1 MKALQIFFGMGVA
14 VALLGASVAVA
25 EIRHESIMEP
35 IRFSVS
41 TEDGFITLPD
51 ITFCDINTFSGEE
64 AQSTCLAT
72 PGGPAPDMLME
83 LPAIPSA
90 VPAAR
95 YTSAQAAIAPVS
107 LLRSPSPPRERPL
120 RGGGGGGTGGG
131 GGGNPPIE
139 IIPEPPPPE
148 DPPYVIPEPATL
160 VIISLGIGGAVA
172 ARRWRKA

>member
-51 ITFCDINTFSGEE
+51 ITFCNINTFSGEE
-64 AQSTCLAT
+64 AQATCLAT
-72 PGGPAPDMLME
+72 PGGPAPDILME
-83 LPAIPSA
+83 LPA
-90 VPAAR
+90 VPAAVPVAG

-107 LLRSPSPPRERPL
+107 LLQSPSPPGERRL
-120 RGGGGGGTGGG
+120 RGGGGGGTGGDG
-131 GGGNPPIE
+131 SPPIE
-139 IIPEPPPPE
+139 IIPEPPVEP
-148 DPPYVIPEPATL
+148 PPYVIPEPATL
-160 VIISLGIGGAVA
+160 MIISLGIGGAVA